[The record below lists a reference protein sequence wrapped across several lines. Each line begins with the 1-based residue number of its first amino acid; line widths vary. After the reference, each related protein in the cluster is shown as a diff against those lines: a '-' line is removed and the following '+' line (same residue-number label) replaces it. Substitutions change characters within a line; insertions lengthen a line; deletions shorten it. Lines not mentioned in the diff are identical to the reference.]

1 MAANLRAKLLLL
13 ADQLRPF
20 VGWDRLAVATAE
32 GGDYSYCTFAG
43 AAMNRVLAA
52 WAGVG
57 RFAASNI
64 VLRCEDPIDFS
75 QLPADPEELSHLA
88 GQALRT
94 PEGLTLFQMALPP
107 HLLAREL
114 ADLWRQTPVFA
125 RSLMRLRHA
134 RLVQAP
140 WEVLA
145 ELGY

>member
-1 MAANLRAKLLLL
+1 
-13 ADQLRPF
+13 
-20 VGWDRLAVATAE
+20 

-52 WAGVG
+52 WAGAG
-57 RFAASNI
+57 RFAAGNI
-64 VLRCEDPIDFS
+64 VLRCDEPIDFS
-75 QLPADPEELSHLA
+75 QLPTDPEELSHLA
-88 GQALRT
+88 AGQALRT
-94 PEGLTLFQMALPP
+94 PEALTLFQMALPP